1 MVVLSRSQETLS
13 TIEDRLLESLAS
25 TSTDGSR
32 SSSIDCGSSLGNSR
46 QSLLRLSASPIHIPP
61 IIHESEDEGGSEAVP
76 AVSAEGGADGVGRRR
91 RGSVLLI
98 VVDKA
103 IGVDNRVFAVVL
115 LLVFVLFVFSIM
127 VSLFMLSIYIWMK

>member
-1 MVVLSRSQETLS
+1 MVLLSRSQETLS
-13 TIEDRLLESLAS
+13 TIEDKLLESLNAS
-25 TSTDGSR
+25 VPSSR

-61 IIHESEDEGGSEAVP
+61 IIPESEDEGTNHVNDNGS
-76 AVSAEGGADGVGRRR
+76 GGEVVVTGRRR
-91 RGSVLLI
+91 RSVLLI

-103 IGVDNRVFAVVL
+103 VGVDNRVFSAIL
-115 LLVFVLFVFSIM
+115 ILVTLLFVFSIC